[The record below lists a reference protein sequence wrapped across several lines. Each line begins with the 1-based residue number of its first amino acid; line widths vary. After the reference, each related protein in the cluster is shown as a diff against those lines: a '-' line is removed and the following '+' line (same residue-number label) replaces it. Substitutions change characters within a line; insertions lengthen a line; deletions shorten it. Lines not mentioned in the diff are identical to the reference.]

1 MKKIIFCGISLISA
15 VLPLYGDTSGSITEE
30 VKHDLKKYINEIPA
44 IGMIMDR
51 VDYDG
56 IHLQNFTFLNG
67 KKYAVCSPGD
77 QVSAIVDYE
86 IDSEKLSTLHLHHFI
101 YGLDPSGPQGCLV
114 KSLGFKDSSGT
125 AELILQAPQD
135 KGLYQVRFCHGQG
148 ITYENA
154 KDIWWKKGNPPAKT
168 IMGIVVVK

>member
-1 MKKIIFCGISLISA
+1 MKTLIFFSLAVISTVFPI
-15 VLPLYGDTSGSITEE
+15 YGNVSEDTTEE
-30 VKHDLKKYINEIPA
+30 IKHDLKKYINEIPA

-56 IHLQNFTFLNG
+56 IHLANFTFLNG
-67 KKYAVCSPGD
+67 KKYAVCAPGD
-77 QVSAIVDYE
+77 HITAVVDYE
-86 IDSEKLSTLHLHHFI
+86 IDSDKLSSLHLHHFI

-114 KSLGFKDSSGT
+114 KSLGFRDSKGT
-125 AELILQAPQD
+125 AELTIQAPQD
-135 KGLYQVRFCHGQG
+135 KGMYQVRFCHGKG

-154 KDIWWKKGNPPAKT
+154 KDIWWKKGNPPEKT